1 MFPNL
6 FFRYQNWQKVKS
18 ENTIENFRQE
28 LADAKRKTEQNL
40 DFDYWRNKFL
50 YPYSLD
56 TAPLKY
62 AENQGPSTNNS
73 EKANM
78 NVLEST

>member
-1 MFPNL
+1 MNK
-6 FFRYQNWQKVKS
+6 YQNWQKVKS

-40 DFDYWRNKFL
+40 DFDYWKNKFL

-62 AENQGPSTNNS
+62 AENLEAGAGNGDKNNL
-73 EKANM
+73 